1 MLLNFVSISPWDFT
15 PVAEKPVI
23 RSCAK
28 VLSGAQAMASIA
40 NTQAIS

>member
-1 MLLNFVSISPWDFT
+1 MLLNFVSISTWDFA

-28 VLSGAQAMASIA
+28 VLSGAQVIASIA
-40 NTQAIS
+40 ITQAIS